1 MQARLMRPAFAMLL
15 LALTSA
21 CEHSEGGGKFTAPA
35 GALSEPGEMGAIPLG
50 DLAGGAGS
58 TLASTIPN
66 PYHGPEAIQRGE
78 TLFRQMNCAG
88 CHGYTAEGAMGPDL
102 TDTYWR
108 YGGTPAE
115 IYKSIY
121 EGRPQGMPAWG
132 RALPAREIW
141 EVVAY
146 IESLG
151 GSFPAADYQAARQGD
166 KRHEN
171 AAPETREKA
180 E

>member
-1 MQARLMRPAFAMLL
+1 
-15 LALTSA
+15 
-21 CEHSEGGGKFTAPA
+21 
-35 GALSEPGEMGAIPLG
+35 
-50 DLAGGAGS
+50 
-58 TLASTIPN
+58 
-66 PYHGPEAIQRGE
+66 
-78 TLFRQMNCAG
+78 MNCAG

-151 GSFPAADYQAARQGD
+151 GSFPAVDYQAARQGD